1 MAGCYLQLEYF
12 TLSVL
17 KSEVGCLGTINGH
30 KVYSNEDPEKVKKEL
45 LLILE
50 SKLSKLLKEIGDVL
64 DQDPQR
70 DGVWTVVSS

>member
-50 SKLSKLLKEIGDVL
+50 SKLSKLLKEIGDAL
-64 DQDPQR
+64 DQDPPGN
-70 DGVWTVVSS
+70 GVWTIVSS

>member
-64 DQDPQR
+64 DQDPPGN
-70 DGVWTVVSS
+70 GVWTIVSS